1 VRLLSSGRWRTRRF
15 VLTALAVVL
24 GALSILSAAYALGLP
39 PIGVPP
45 NPLNDLGDILAV
57 NQGLG
62 QTPTRLAT
70 GHPAEPPLVATPR
83 ARCGPGSHPEPG
95 IQGRVP
101 AGSGNA
107 GLWCNMALVAHQGTS
122 GGFKVFRYVDDQGH
136 VCAFYDTALL
146 FPTNAV
152 NLMGPSLGVAV
163 LDMTDPAHPVQTDTL
178 TQLPMMTP
186 HESLNLNVKRGLL
199 AAVNGN
205 PATEP
210 GLVSI
215 YDAHADCRH
224 PVLDSTALVA
234 RYGHESGFSADGKT
248 FYATSTALPA
258 ITAVDVSNP
267 KQPHAIW
274 QGNILAHGLTLSDDG
289 NRAYIADPS
298 GGDMLILDTSQIQA
312 RKPNPQAR
320 EISRIGW
327 ATASIPQNAIPFTEN
342 GHPYVLEFDE
352 YTAGT
357 LSPSGSRDTV
367 GAARIIDIANEA
379 KPVIVSNLRLQV
391 DQPAD
396 HAAAGNDPGTL
407 SPAQGY
413 AAHYCNIPTEVDPK
427 IVACSFIAS
436 GLRVFNISDLIHPKE
451 IAYFVSPTT
460 PNTET
465 GYSES
470 DYAMSKPAFDVA
482 RHEIW
487 YTDGGTGFYVLQVT
501 NGAWPGSAAAPP
513 VVTPPSSCPMAS
525 GRLSGTTLGP
535 VRLGMTRDR
544 ARRAF
549 RHNADHGRRHM
560 DFFCLTPIGIRVA
573 YPAPAVLSGLPPG
586 TRNRVAGKVV
596 LALTAN
602 PYYSLRGV
610 RPGTRLAPVARRLH
624 VGRGFPIG
632 RNTWY
637 VTPGTASRGI
647 LKVRN
652 GVIEEVGIADPS
664 VTTNRNAQRRLLR
677 GLA

>member
-1 VRLLSSGRWRTRRF
+1 MGLVLSSGRRALRRP
-15 VLTALAVVL
+15 VVMLIALVVIV
-24 GALSILSAAYALGLP
+24 LSILSAAYALGLP

-45 NPLNDLGDILAV
+45 NDLNDLGALG
-57 NQGLG
+57 QGAG
-62 QTPTRLAT
+62 QTPAQVAT
-70 GHPAEPPLVATPR
+70 QHPPEPPLVATPQGQ
-83 ARCGPGSHPEPG
+83 CGPGSHPEPG

-101 AGSGNA
+101 AGSGDA

-122 GGFKVFRYVDDQGH
+122 GGFKVYRYVDDQGH

-146 FPTNAV
+146 YPTNAI
-152 NLMGPSLGVAV
+152 NLEGASLGVTV

-224 PVLDSTALVA
+224 PVLDSTSLVA
-234 RYGHESGFSADGKT
+234 RFGHESGFSPDGDT
-248 FYATSTALPA
+248 FYATSTALPS
-258 ITAVDVSNP
+258 ITAIDVTNP
-267 KQPHAIW
+267 RQPHAIW
-274 QGNILAHGLTLSDDG
+274 QGNILAHGMTLSDDG
-289 NRAYIADPS
+289 NRAYVADPS
-298 GGDMLILDTSQIQA
+298 GGDMLILDTSQIQD
-312 RKPNPQAR
+312 RTPHPQAR

-367 GAARIIDIANEA
+367 GAARIIDIADEA
-379 KPVIVSNLRLQV
+379 KPAVVSNLRLQV
-391 DQPAD
+391 DQPTD
-396 HAAAGNDPGTL
+396 HHAAGNDPGTL

-413 AAHYCNIPTEVDPK
+413 AAHYCNIPTRIDPK

-436 GLRVFNISDLIHPKE
+436 GLRVFNISDLLHPKE

-470 DYAMSKPAFDVA
+470 DYAMSQPTFDVA

-501 NGAWPGSAAAPP
+501 NGVWPGAASRRRRAGAAPHRRAAAAATRGAAVQLPP
-513 VVTPPSSCPMAS
+513 GLRPARRPRARPGQPRDDAPPGAPGVLAQRHPRAAQHGLLLPDPDRDP
-525 GRLSGTTLGP
+525 GRLSVGAGAARAAATGP
-535 VRLGMTRDR
+535 Q
-544 ARRAF
+544 
-549 RHNADHGRRHM
+549 
-560 DFFCLTPIGIRVA
+560 P
-573 YPAPAVLSGLPPG
+573 
-586 TRNRVAGKVV
+586 
-596 LALTAN
+596 
-602 PYYSLRGV
+602 
-610 RPGTRLAPVARRLH
+610 
-624 VGRGFPIG
+624 
-632 RNTWY
+632 
-637 VTPGTASRGI
+637 
-647 LKVRN
+647 
-652 GVIEEVGIADPS
+652 
-664 VTTNRNAQRRLLR
+664 
-677 GLA
+677 